1 MVEITK
7 HRSDFITLPVTSRRL
22 PVYHTPAPIC
32 VRRRSRRRNLLRQHV
47 LSVTVVLLAVLMLL
61 ASHLAGTYTAQ
72 ETQPVYKYYKE
83 IRVGRGESLWS
94 IAEKYCGD
102 EYGDLRDYIRE
113 VCDLNGISGGQVYY
127 GQYLTIPYYSDVHR

>member
-1 MVEITK
+1 MK
-7 HRSDFITLPVTSRRL
+7 LRSIVLILLHCPLRAAGCPFITLPRQ
-22 PVYHTPAPIC
+22 YA

-61 ASHLAGTYTAQ
+61 ASHLAGTYAAQ

-102 EYGDLRDYIRE
+102 EYGGSKGLYQRSLR
-113 VCDLNGISGGQVYY
+113 S
-127 GQYLTIPYYSDVHR
+127 

>member
-1 MVEITK
+1 MRKKALSPQEFAPAARFER
-7 HRSDFITLPVTSRRL
+7 HCGASGCSD
-22 PVYHTPAPIC
+22 APG
-32 VRRRSRRRNLLRQHV
+32 QY
-47 LSVTVVLLAVLMLL
+47 A
-61 ASHLAGTYTAQ
+61 AQ

-102 EYGDLRDYIRE
+102 EYGDLRDFIRE